1 MSDQE
6 ATNANGAAGGAIP
19 EQPAGPHFTVE
30 KIYVKDVSFESP
42 KAPQAF
48 AEQGQPQL
56 QMNLNQRVNRISEV
70 AFEVVL
76 GINLTCK
83 VGEDTLYLV
92 EVQQAGLFNMSGF
105 DDQSLDA
112 MLGTHCPAILYPYA
126 RQVVANMIQAGGFAP
141 FVLQPINFDALYA
154 EGVRQRATQ
163 AAGQQ
168 PAGGTDLASSGTG
181 GNA

>member
-6 ATNANGAAGGAIP
+6 ATNANGAAGAAT

-42 KAPQAF
+42 RAPQSF
-48 AEQGQPQL
+48 VEQGQPQL
-56 QMNLNQRVNRISEV
+56 QMNLNQRVNRMSDV
-70 AFEVVL
+70 AFEVML

-83 VGEDTLYLV
+83 VGEDTVYLV
-92 EVQQAGLFNMSGF
+92 EVQQAGLFHLQGF
-105 DDQSLDA
+105 DQQSLDA
-112 MLGTHCPAILYPYA
+112 MLGTHCPAVLYPYA
-126 RQVVANMIQAGGFAP
+126 REVVSGLIQAGGFAP

-154 EGVRQRATQ
+154 EGVRQRAAQ
-163 AAGQQ
+163 AGQQ
-168 PAGGTDLASSGTG
+168 AAEGSDLASSGTG

>member
-6 ATNANGAAGGAIP
+6 ATNANGAAGAVP
-19 EQPAGPHFTVE
+19 EQPAGPQFTVE

-42 KAPQAF
+42 KSPHAF

-56 QMNLNQRVNRISEV
+56 QMNLNQRVTRISEV

-92 EVQQAGLFNMSGF
+92 EMQQAGLFNMSGF
-105 DDQSLDA
+105 DEQSLDA

-126 RQVVANMIQAGGFAP
+126 RQVVSSLIQAGGFAP

-154 EGVRQRATQ
+154 EGLRQRATQ
-163 AAGQQ
+163 AGQQ
-168 PAGGTDLASSGTG
+168 AAGGTDLASSGTG

>member
-1 MSDQE
+1 MSEQE
-6 ATNANGAAGGAIP
+6 ATNANGAAGAAPG
-19 EQPAGPHFTVE
+19 QSAGPQFTVE

-56 QMNLNQRVNRISEV
+56 QMNLNQRVNRISEA

-83 VGEDTLYLV
+83 LGEETVYLV
-92 EVQQAGLFNMSGF
+92 EVQQAGLFNLQGF
-105 DDQSLDA
+105 DDPTLDG
-112 MLGTHCPAILYPYA
+112 MLGPHCPSILYPYA
-126 RQVVANMIQAGGFAP
+126 REVVSSLIQAGGFAP
-141 FVLQPINFDALYA
+141 FALQPINFDALYA
-154 EGVRQRATQ
+154 EGVRQRSAQ
-163 AAGQQ
+163 AAQQ
-168 PAGGTDLASSGTG
+168 GAGGNDLASSGTG

>member
-6 ATNANGAAGGAIP
+6 ATNANGAAGAAP
-19 EQPAGPHFTVE
+19 EQPTGPQFTVE

-42 KAPQAF
+42 RAPQAF
-48 AEQGQPQL
+48 GEQGQPQL
-56 QMNLNQRVNRISEV
+56 QMNLNQRVNRISEA

-83 VGEDTLYLV
+83 LGEDTVYLV
-92 EVQQAGLFNMSGF
+92 EIQQAGLFNMQGF

-126 RQVVANMIQAGGFAP
+126 REVVSSLIQSGGFAP

-154 EGVRQRATQ
+154 EGVRQRAAQ
-163 AAGQQ
+163 AGQQ
-168 PAGGTDLASSGTG
+168 AAGGTDLANSGTG